1 MRSGLPF
8 AQIVLEFKSICY
20 NVSSYS
26 KLTEIFS
33 NTLGKHA
40 PLKFEIIRNNQ
51 VPLINK
57 KLCKAIMK
65 KSGLRNKY
73 IK

>member
-8 AQIVLEFKSICY
+8 AQIVLKFKSICY

-40 PLKFEIIRNNQ
+40 PLKFEITRNNQ

-57 KLCKAIMK
+57 KLCKAIMN